1 MAKAQPIPGLRADMP
16 YAAAAAATVRV
27 RAAELTAAAE
37 GVLDT
42 DRAARVHGMRVA
54 TRRLRAVLEIYAP
67 CFPAD
72 DFRAA
77 LRDVKRLADALGA
90 RRDPDVQLE
99 GLERFAAALP
109 AADGPGVRAFADAV
123 RADQRAGNA
132 VLADTLAHL
141 DVAALHAR
149 LDALAAAAEA
159 RAPAPADGSEL
170 ARGPSGA
177 AGADGSGA
185 RPDREAAA

>member
-1 MAKAQPIPGLRADMP
+1 MAKAQPIPGLRADLP
-16 YAAAAAATVRV
+16 YARAAAATVRV
-27 RAAELTAAAE
+27 RAAELAAAAE

-42 DRAARVHGMRVA
+42 ERAARVHGMRVA

-72 DFRAA
+72 AFRAA

-109 AADGPGVRAFADAV
+109 PEDRPGVAAFADAV
-123 RADQRAGNA
+123 RADQRAGNV
-132 VLADTLAHL
+132 VLARTLETL
-141 DVAALHAR
+141 DVTALRAR
-149 LDALAAAAEA
+149 L
-159 RAPAPADGSEL
+159 
-170 ARGPSGA
+170 
-177 AGADGSGA
+177 
-185 RPDREAAA
+185 